1 MICQVE
7 VSESALINMDNLYWD
22 DVKLYKTRFKTS
34 LQMVSQT
41 FEYIPNV
48 NIVFQKLSKSFDY
61 YSGLEFSALKNDMF
75 LTLFLMLHLLV
86 FST

>member
-1 MICQVE
+1 
-7 VSESALINMDNLYWD
+7 MDNLYWD
-22 DVKLYKTRFKTS
+22 DVKLYKTSFKTS